1 MASRDVT
8 TSNSDSEEFTA
19 SECSDSDVFYS
30 DNDSEISESEDSS
43 SAEESG
49 ENEDFEAR
57 SPWTRVYPPEDDPSG
72 VNFVVRNPG
81 VRNMPSPES
90 RPSAYLFLFLTSEIL
105 DQIVRETRRY
115 ADTHIGQQAPRRRS
129 RESCWDSFC
138 VSDLKKFLGL
148 TLLMGLVR

>member
-81 VRNMPSPES
+81 VRNMYIYIYSMKIIS
-90 RPSAYLFLFLTSEIL
+90 VKFLLKVQLLFLINTKGFCIWFHSKSKIIVFL
-105 DQIVRETRRY
+105 DCY
-115 ADTHIGQQAPRRRS
+115 
-129 RESCWDSFC
+129 
-138 VSDLKKFLGL
+138 
-148 TLLMGLVR
+148 